1 MSMLRKISASIIT
14 AVFLVPLVFS
24 TPVVAV
30 EAKCTVS
37 VVATAQI
44 NQDSTSTAEIQISS
58 DVPIIGFELYVKCDT
73 NVLIFEDAAEGNI
86 SQLELMTEKK
96 DDGLV
101 YIAGYITSLN
111 PIASG
116 ILARVQFKAVG
127 AVDASTEISV
137 SGDVYSWEVDNSSGS
152 QVYNPI
158 LIPAEFSSARVQIAI
173 IHTVTMATN
182 PAGSGT
188 TTPGSG
194 THEYVDNSVVEISA
208 LPASG
213 YEFTRW
219 DGDVADP
226 ESAVTTTTIKS
237 SKTLVANFRLIGSDT
252 PVIVDTTPPVLKDIR
267 AVNIG
272 KYEAE
277 IIWSTDEIAD
287 SQVEYWVSTSQMT
300 KLDPNPVIVHAA
312 KLTGLEPLTTYNY
325 KVLSRDLAGFI
336 STSDVQSFTTQGIP
350 AAFVT
355 DKLTVQ
361 VEKTSEFQKLV
372 INYTVTNAGD
382 IPGIYEVDMKVNGN
396 IIRNT
401 SLELAAEESQQVHFE
416 YEPSESG
423 RYTVKVGDYTVLFA
437 VEAPTPDLWPW
448 LVGLCMAFIIIILI
462 MAFLM
467 MRKRHIDKEFGQLPL
482 STEKTGQHGKDEFST
497 AFKSAIPSG
506 EALAPGIDNTD
517 KAVLS
522 DIPVKLGGFTLN
534 ITANAFEKLKA
545 YSGRVSNPLQALRII
560 NSPVN
565 PRMVTMGIDN
575 FKEGDYTVDASGR
588 NILFVSPDAAAL
600 LNGATLDYQEN
611 PSGGEYFISRKF
623 NSR

>member
-1 MSMLRKISASIIT
+1 MLRKISASIIT

-37 VVATAQI
+37 VVAPAQI
-44 NQDSTSTAEIQISS
+44 NQDGTSTAEIQISS

-73 NVLIFEDAAEGNI
+73 SVITFEDAAEGNI
-86 SQLELMTEKK
+86 SQLELMAEKK

-137 SGDVYSWEVDNSSGS
+137 SGDVYSWEVDNSSGT

-158 LIPAEFSSARVQIAI
+158 LISSEFSSARVQIAI

-182 PAGSGT
+182 PAGGGT

-194 THEYVDNSVVEISA
+194 THEYVDNSVIEISA

-219 DGDVADP
+219 NGDVADP

-237 SKTLVANFRLIGSDT
+237 SKTLVANFRLIGSNT
-252 PVIVDTTPPVLKDIR
+252 PVVVDTTPPVLKDIR
-267 AVNIG
+267 AINIG

-287 SQVEYWVSTSQMT
+287 SQVEYWIDTNSQMT
-300 KLDPNPVIVHAA
+300 RLDPNPLIVHTV

-325 KVLSRDLAGFI
+325 KVMSRDIVGLVSI
-336 STSDVQSFTTQGIP
+336 SDIQSFTTQGVP
-350 AAFVT
+350 ATFIT
-355 DKLTVQ
+355 DKLTAQ
-361 VEKTSEFQKLV
+361 VEKTSESQKLV
-372 INYTVTNAGD
+372 INYTVTNTGD
-382 IPGIYEVDMKVNGN
+382 ISGTYEVDMKVNGN
-396 IIRNT
+396 TIHSI
-401 SLELAAEESQQVHFE
+401 SLKLDAGESQQVNFE

-437 VEAPTPDLWPW
+437 VEAPVPDLWPW
-448 LVGLCMAFIIIILI
+448 IVGLGIAFIIIILI
-462 MAFLM
+462 MAGLM
-467 MRKRHIDKEFGQLPL
+467 MRKRHTDMEFGQLPL
-482 STEKTGQHGKDEFST
+482 STEKTGQPGKDEFST
-497 AFKSAIPSG
+497 AFKSDIPSG
-506 EALAPGIDNTD
+506 EALAPGIDYTN

-534 ITANAFEKLKA
+534 ITANAFDKLKE
-545 YSGRVSNPLQALRII
+545 YSGRISNPLQALRIV

-575 FKEGDYTVDASGR
+575 FKDGDYTVDASGR

-600 LNGATLDYQEN
+600 LNGATLDYQAG

-623 NSR
+623 NSK